1 MDNFEGAQTRE
12 LILRLKQAKAARGLS
27 CGRIHAMVE
36 EAGGGISL
44 STVKRVFADGS
55 EDWAFRADDTL
66 RPIAD
71 VLLAEEPQPE
81 MSGGERAA
89 YQAIAEQQRELLGD
103 MSAMVQDSNGDA
115 MHLACEQLA
124 QYERRLRFAERR
136 VAVLVVALVLLLM
149 LIIAA
154 LVVDRLNPDIGFFWI
169 SEQARQAAAETT
181 SVFLA
186 RVFVLS

>member
-1 MDNFEGAQTRE
+1 METTDTQTRDI
-12 LILRLKQAKAARGLS
+12 ILRLKRVKAARGLS
-27 CGRIHAMVE
+27 CGRICAMVA
-36 EAGGGISL
+36 EAGGSVSL

-103 MSAMVQDSNGDA
+103 MSAMVQDSSGDVLS
-115 MHLACEQLA
+115 LAREQLA
-124 QYERRLRFAERR
+124 QYERRLRSAERR
-136 VAVLVVALVLLLM
+136 LLVLVVVITLLLVAIITALV
-149 LIIAA
+149 I
-154 LVVDRLNPDIGFFWI
+154 DRLNPDIGFFWL
-169 SEQARQAAAETT
+169 SDQARQVAAETT

-186 RVFVLS
+186 RVFVLR

>member
-1 MDNFEGAQTRE
+1 MRWWP
-12 LILRLKQAKAARGLS
+12 RP
-27 CGRIHAMVE
+27 
-36 EAGGGISL
+36 GGSVSL

-55 EDWAFRADDTL
+55 EDWSFRVCDTVQ
-66 RPIAD
+66 PIAD
-71 VLLAEEPQPE
+71 VLLAEGGAPE
-81 MSGGERAA
+81 VGSCERAA

-103 MSAMVQDSNGDA
+103 MSAMMQDSSGDVLS
-115 MHLACEQLA
+115 LAREQLA

-154 LVVDRLNPDIGFFWI
+154 LVVDRLNPDIGFFWLG
-169 SEQARQAAAETT
+169 EQARQAVAETA

-186 RVFVLS
+186 RVFVLR

>member
-1 MDNFEGAQTRE
+1 MDNSEGAQTRE
-12 LILRLKQAKAARGLS
+12 LVLQLKQAKAARGLS

-36 EAGGGISL
+36 ESGGGISL

-55 EDWAFRADDTL
+55 EDWAFRASDTL

-103 MSAMVQDSNGDA
+103 MSAMMQDSSGDVLS
-115 MHLACEQLA
+115 LAREQLA
-124 QYERRLRFAERR
+124 QYERRLRSAERR
-136 VAVLVVALVLLLM
+136 LLVLVVVITLLLM
-149 LIIAA
+149 LIITA
-154 LVVDRLNPDIGFFWI
+154 LVIDRLNPDIGFFWI

-186 RVFVLS
+186 RVFVLR